1 MSGPFFAALISSFLH
16 AGIIENPISV
26 EQHIQNCQ
34 TVIDLVAT
42 DVLNVDL
49 SHISGKGIVEGDKAS
64 IRNFLEIFAGLLE
77 YFMECIDDKGIVTAA
92 HISIGNHI

>member
-1 MSGPFFAALISSFLH
+1 MPFKLRI
-16 AGIIENPISV
+16 GITENPISV
-26 EQHIQNCQ
+26 DQRVLNCQ

-49 SHISGKGIVEGDKAS
+49 SHISGQGIIQGDKVS

-77 YFMECIDDKGIVTAA
+77 YFMECVDDEGIY
-92 HISIGNHI
+92 